1 MRTIYL
7 REVRMRLVPCDRT
20 KRGFTLIE
28 LLIVI
33 AIIGILAALLIP
45 NALTAVAKSKSKE
58 YIQEITS
65 LITGYEQE
73 IKSGDYTE
81 EDRQALLAYLG
92 ALRTNLA
99 RAGQPKSYQE
109 LKQKVTELKDQI
121 ELLGQPERW
130 KQIALI
136 ERSKPEEAITIT
148 RLAVLEAR
156 VNSLYNDRITRW
168 DVAVVVL
175 LIIGGL
181 SGILAILKHFHSA
194 PLPASAEQKPVIE
207 KKSIK
212 EKGT

>member
-1 MRTIYL
+1 
-7 REVRMRLVPCDRT
+7 MRLVPCDRT

>member
-1 MRTIYL
+1 MRTICL

-65 LITGYEQE
+65 MITGYEQE
-73 IKSGDYTE
+73 IKSGDYKE

-92 ALRTNLA
+92 DLRTNLA

-194 PLPASAEQKPVIE
+194 PPPASAEQKSVIE
-207 KKSIK
+207 KKSKK